1 MWIARSTRRQTDD
14 ERGHT
19 AGLTGY
25 KGARNTVWDM
35 NSDNVTCARVQFRE
49 SHMNNKLAILGVG
62 MEAGNMMVC
71 TEGRNENNGDGTQV

>member
-1 MWIARSTRRQTDD
+1 
-14 ERGHT
+14 
-19 AGLTGY
+19 
-25 KGARNTVWDM
+25 
-35 NSDNVTCARVQFRE
+35 VTCARVQFRE